1 MDRRA
6 FLVISISGLLTITA
20 LHLADLWTQQ
30 NEGAFHQF
38 LLEWL
43 PLYLVWIGMVLIG
56 GFTRTTSLSKK
67 PPGYRDA

>member
-1 MDRRA
+1 MERRL

-20 LHLADLWTQQ
+20 LHLADLWIQR

-43 PLYLVWIGMVLIG
+43 PLYLVWISMVLIG
-56 GFTRTTSLSKK
+56 CFTRTTSSSNK
-67 PPGYRDA
+67 PPGYGDA